1 MRGRTGFQADF
12 LGQEVPHPKL
22 SRKLR
27 TALAPVKDK
36 DDGILDYTHYSVRMH
51 KDRRL
56 AMYTAVNIDG
66 TSARNV
72 RRTRDKWNKDPRLAA
87 DMQIGNEL
95 YEHNNL
101 DRGHLV
107 RRLDPAWGDSL
118 DAAAAA
124 AEDTFF
130 YTNAAPQHARHNQ
143 DLWLS
148 LEDHILGNAD
158 VRDLK
163 VSVFSG
169 PIFRDEDRVYR
180 DVRIPEDYWKVVAM
194 VNDETGELSVTG
206 YVVSQRDF
214 MGDLEFTFGEF
225 ETYQVPV
232 ATIEEQTG
240 LSFGPLNECDP
251 LARIEGVAARRLS
264 SGDDIVL

>member
-1 MRGRTGFQADF
+1 MRGRSGYAVDF
-12 LGQEVPHPKL
+12 LGSDVPHPKL
-22 SRKLR
+22 SRSLSS
-27 TALAPVKDK
+27 ALAPVKDR

-51 KDRRL
+51 KGRKL
-56 AMYTAVNIDG
+56 AIYTAVNIDG
-66 TSARNV
+66 TAARNV
-72 RRTRDKWNKDPRLAA
+72 PRKRDKWSKDPRLAA
-87 DMQIGNEL
+87 SLQLGNEL
-95 YEHNNL
+95 YESNNL

-107 RRLDPAWGDSL
+107 RRLDPAWGDTL
-118 DAAAAA
+118 ADAAAA

-169 PIFRDEDRVYR
+169 PIFRDDDRLYR
-180 DVRIPEDYWKVVAM
+180 DVPIPEDYWKVVAM

-214 MGDLEFTFGEF
+214 MGDLEFTFGAF

-232 ATIEEQTG
+232 ATIEKQTG
-240 LSFGPLNECDP
+240 LSFGTLKECDP
-251 LARIEGVAARRLS
+251 LGRVEGVAARRLS